1 MVAMRDFFCKVYDKL
16 YGFLGYADM
25 QLIHRYESQLGKIQ
39 EDFLV
44 I

>member
-1 MVAMRDFFCKVYDKL
+1 MVAMKDFLCKVYDKL
-16 YGFLGYADM
+16 YGFLSYMDM
-25 QLIHRYESQLGKIQ
+25 RLIHEYESRLAKVQ